1 MTYAIELFFD
11 APSETRIFSLWDTFA
26 GFGAPSMRSG
36 DQRPHVTLAVAD
48 SVDLLATRQLLDS
61 FALAQAVSDFLCSF
75 RLFSSERV
83 AFLVPR
89 EHARVAGTPRAIFLA
104 VFFSSSKHGRTITPA
119 SWIPHCT
126 LTVGL
131 ATEQLSSR
139 FDAVH
144 SFGLLARFGH
154 SAVEIWPCRV
164 LFLLYRF
171 ACGVF
176 RPMKRT
182 PDKTPEP

>member
-48 SVDLLATRQLLDS
+48 SVDLSATRQLLDS
-61 FALAQAVSDFLCSF
+61 FALALKPFSISF
-75 RLFSSERV
+75 AALGLFPSSERV
-83 AFLVPR
+83 AFLAPKN
-89 EHARVAGTPRAIFLA
+89 TPELLA
-104 VFFSSSKHGRTITPA
+104 LHERFFFQFSSVAQSTWSHYAPA

-131 ATEQLSSR
+131 ATEQLSSA

-144 SFGLLARFGH
+144 SFGLPLDCT
-154 SAVEIWPCRV
+154 AVEIGLVEFFPVKQLHVASFVR
-164 LFLLYRF
+164 
-171 ACGVF
+171 
-176 RPMKRT
+176 
-182 PDKTPEP
+182 